1 MAAPGVVI
9 ITGAAGGIGAA
20 VARRF
25 ARDGY
30 NVALGY
36 ATSESATRAV
46 AADCVELGV
55 EAMLVQGD
63 VGDDA
68 VCRRIAADVQARF
81 GRIDVLVNNAA
92 RTAFA
97 PHSDLEA
104 LTGEIFLDLYRNNV
118 VSAYQMTRAVAG
130 IMKEAGSGAVVN
142 VGSRAGISGAGSSMA
157 YAASKAALHTLTKSL
172 ARSLAPL
179 IRVNCVSPGW
189 VDSDWH
195 YRESE
200 EKGRKAKAAYSAKA
214 VLKRVTEPENV
225 ASAIHWVAT
234 GAPAMTGEVITMDA
248 GMHLA

>member
-1 MAAPGVVI
+1 
-9 ITGAAGGIGAA
+9 
-20 VARRF
+20 
-25 ARDGY
+25 
-30 NVALGY
+30 L
-36 ATSESATRAV
+36 TR
-46 AADCVELGV
+46 
-55 EAMLVQGD
+55 
-63 VGDDA
+63 
-68 VCRRIAADVQARF
+68 
-81 GRIDVLVNNAA
+81 
-92 RTAFA
+92 
-97 PHSDLEA
+97 
-104 LTGEIFLDLYRNNV
+104 
-118 VSAYQMTRAVAG
+118 
-130 IMKEAGSGAVVN
+130 
-142 VGSRAGISGAGSSMA
+142 ISGAGSSMA